1 MRKRLSPAAIGQ
13 WSARR
18 PWLAIALWL
27 GFVVGCLAALVVTGS
42 KQLQSGA
49 TGESAR
55 AESMITA
62 HQAFPPGGQ
71 PEYAYLH
78 SDTRRAS
85 DRAFR
90 AAIAKVRANMERAL
104 GDDRAPGPAPA
115 GRSPK
120 GGLHGEGV
128 TTQISA
134 DEHSVLVA
142 APVNQGFSTDALAV
156 AVSSGGNAQV
166 SAVLDD
172 NGADTGNS
180 DLRRAERLSVPVTL
194 VVLLIAFGALVAAA
208 IPVLL
213 AVTAVVAAF
222 GLLGPISHA
231 FPLDS
236 SVKTVVLL
244 IGMAVGVDYALFYVI
259 RSREERAR
267 GLASHDALEKTARTS
282 GHTVLVAGTTV
293 ALAMAALF
301 IIGSNV
307 FNGIASGTIAVI
319 ACAVAGS
326 VTVLPAVLELL
337 GPRIDR
343 GRVPFLPH
351 LAVGSESRFWPAV
364 VDRVLR
370 RPLLWLTLAV
380 ALLAA
385 LAIPALQ
392 LHVAFPAS
400 NNFVPRVSTQS
411 QREIDAEF
419 PNTSAPAIV
428 VFSWPA
434 GERAQA
440 MRAARELESLATST
454 GIARPPYSTGGSG
467 DGLAGT
473 LALPLSG
480 LGDDATS
487 KAALK
492 VLRDD
497 LIPRTL
503 GDLPGVKV
511 AVTGDA
517 ARDVDFTTQMR
528 RALPYVIAFVLVFAF
543 LILLVTFRSL
553 VIPFK
558 AILLNLL
565 SVAASYGVLVLV
577 FQRHWAEGLLGFHSI
592 GSVISWLPVFLFV
605 VLFGLSMDYHIFIL
619 RRVREAIDDG
629 MSNDDAVRYGITRT
643 AGVVTSAA
651 LVMFGV
657 FLLFGTASALDL
669 KQAGL
674 GLAIAVLLDATI
686 VRAVLLP
693 ASMKLL
699 GSWNWYLPRWLEWLP
714 KTSRHDDAAPQR
726 DAGGSPESVRIAAL
740 GTPSPNPRMTIRNL
754 PRSNEE

>member
-1 MRKRLSPAAIGQ
+1 MRSRLSPAAIGR

-27 GFVVGCLAALVVTGS
+27 GFVVACVAALAVTGS

-49 TGESAR
+49 SGESAR
-55 AESMITA
+55 AEDMMNA
-62 HQAFPPGGQ
+62 HQVSPPGPQ
-71 PEYAYLH
+71 LEYAYLH
-78 SDTRRAS
+78 SGSLRAG
-85 DRAFR
+85 DPAFR
-90 AAIAKVRANMERAL
+90 ATVAKVRTSLERAL
-104 GDDRAPGPAPA
+104 GGGRAPGPAPA
-115 GRSPK
+115 GRAPNGRPL
-120 GGLHGEGV
+120 GGGV
-128 TTQISA
+128 TTRVA
-134 DEHSVLVA
+134 DGGRSVLVGV
-142 APVNQGFSTDALAV
+142 PVNQQFSTDALAA
-156 AVSSGGNAQV
+156 AVSSDGNAQV

-172 NGADTGNS
+172 NSKDTGNS

-208 IPVLL
+208 VPVVL

-222 GLLGPISHA
+222 GLLGPISQLFA
-231 FPLDS
+231 LDS

-267 GLASHDALEKTARTS
+267 GFTSHQALARTARTS
-282 GHTVLVAGTTV
+282 GHTVVVAGTTV
-293 ALAMAALF
+293 ALAMAGQF
-301 IIGSNV
+301 IVGSNV

-343 GRVPFLPH
+343 GRIPFLPH
-351 LAVGSESRFWPAV
+351 LAVGNDSRFWPAV

-370 RPLLWLTLAV
+370 RPLLSLTVAV
-380 ALLAA
+380 ALLVA

-392 LHVAFPAS
+392 LRVAFPPT
-400 NNFVPRVSTQS
+400 NNHVPRISAPL
-411 QREIDAEF
+411 QRQIDAQF
-419 PNTSAPAIV
+419 PGISSPAIV

-434 GERAQA
+434 GGRAKA
-440 MRAARELESLATST
+440 ERAARQLESLATST
-454 GIARPPYSTGGSG
+454 GIAHPPYATGGSS
-467 DGLAGT
+467 DGQAGT

-487 KAALK
+487 KAALR
-492 VLRDD
+492 VLRND

-503 GDLPGVKV
+503 ARVPGVQV

-528 RALPYVIAFVLVFAF
+528 SALPYVIAFVLVFAF

-553 VIPFK
+553 VIPIK
-558 AILLNLL
+558 AIVLNLL

-577 FQRHWAEGLLGFHSI
+577 FQRHWAENALGFHSI
-592 GSVISWLPVFLFV
+592 GSVISWLPLFLFV

-657 FLLFGTASALDL
+657 FSLFGTATALDL
-669 KQAGL
+669 KQAGV
-674 GLAIAVLLDATI
+674 GLAVAVLLDATV

-699 GSWNWYLPRWLEWLP
+699 GDWNWYLPRWLDRLP
-714 KTSRHDDAAPQR
+714 GAHPQR
-726 DAGGSPESVRIAAL
+726 QAVQDDGSALPLAAA
-740 GTPSPNPRMTIRNL
+740 
-754 PRSNEE
+754 E

>member
-1 MRKRLSPAAIGQ
+1 MKRLLSPAAIGR

-27 GFVVGCLAALVVTGS
+27 CFVVACVAALAATGS
-42 KQLQSGA
+42 KQLQGGA

-55 AESMITA
+55 AESMMRA
-62 HQAFPPGGQ
+62 HQAFPPGNQ

-78 SDTRRAS
+78 SDSLHAS
-85 DRAFR
+85 DPAFR
-90 AAIAKVRANMERAL
+90 AAIARVRASMERTL
-104 GDDRAPGPAPA
+104 GDA
-115 GRSPK
+115 GL
-120 GGLHGEGV
+120 GDGV
-128 TTQISA
+128 TTRISA
-134 DEHSVLVA
+134 DGHSALIA
-142 APVNQGFSTDALAV
+142 APVHQGFSTNALA
-156 AVSSGGNAQV
+156 AAISSDGNARV

-172 NGADTGNS
+172 NSADTGSS
-180 DLRRAERLSVPVTL
+180 DLQRAERLSVPVTL
-194 VVLLIAFGALVAAA
+194 VVLLIAFGALVAAVV
-208 IPVLL
+208 PVLL
-213 AVTAVVAAF
+213 AVTGVVAAF
-222 GLLGPISHA
+222 GLLGPISEV

-267 GLASHDALEKTARTS
+267 GFSSNEALERTARTS
-282 GHTVLVAGTTV
+282 GHTVIVAGTTV
-293 ALAMAALF
+293 ALAMAGQFL
-301 IIGSNV
+301 IGSSI
-307 FNGIASGTIAVI
+307 FNGIAAGTIAVI
-319 ACAVAGS
+319 VCAVAGS

-343 GRVPFLPH
+343 GRIPFLPH
-351 LAVGSESRFWPAV
+351 LAVADESRFWPGV

-370 RPLLWLTLAV
+370 RPLLSLAVAV
-380 ALLAA
+380 ALLVA
-385 LAIPALQ
+385 LAVPALQ
-392 LHVAFPAS
+392 LHVAYPPS
-400 NNFVPRVSTQS
+400 NHYVARVSTS
-411 QREIDAEF
+411 VQRRIDAEF
-419 PNTSAPAIV
+419 PNTAAPAIV

-434 GERAQA
+434 GERVKAE
-440 MRAARELESLATST
+440 RAARELESLATST
-454 GIARPPYSTGGSG
+454 GIAHPPYATGGSH
-467 DGLAGT
+467 DGRAGT

-487 KAALK
+487 KAALET
-492 VLRDD
+492 LRND

-503 GDLPGVKV
+503 GSVPGVEV

-517 ARDVDFTTQMR
+517 ARDVDFTTKMR
-528 RALPYVIAFVLVFAF
+528 TALPYVIAFVLVFAF
-543 LILLVTFRSL
+543 LVLLVTFRSL
-553 VIPFK
+553 VIPIK
-558 AILLNLL
+558 AIVLNLL

-577 FQRHWAEGLLGFHSI
+577 FERHWAESLLGFHSI
-592 GSVISWLPVFLFV
+592 GSVISWLPLFLFV

-657 FLLFGTASALDL
+657 FSLFGTASSLDL
-669 KQAGL
+669 KQAGVGL
-674 GLAIAVLLDATI
+674 GVAVLLDATI

-699 GSWNWYLPRWLEWLP
+699 GDWNWYLPRWLERLP
-714 KTSRHDDAAPQR
+714 HLKEERLPSVPAPAA
-726 DAGGSPESVRIAAL
+726 D
-740 GTPSPNPRMTIRNL
+740 
-754 PRSNEE
+754 

>member
-1 MRKRLSPAAIGQ
+1 MKSRLSPAAIGR

-27 GFVVGCLAALVVTGS
+27 GFVVACVAALAVTGS

-55 AESMITA
+55 AENMMNA
-62 HQAFPPGGQ
+62 HQAFPPGPQ
-71 PEYAYLH
+71 LELAYLH
-78 SDTRRAS
+78 SSSLRAG
-85 DRAFR
+85 DPAFR
-90 AAIAKVRANMERAL
+90 AAITNVRMSMERAL
-104 GDDRAPGPAPA
+104 SGGRVPPSAPP
-115 GRSPK
+115 GRTPR
-120 GGLHGEGV
+120 GGQLGRGGGV
-128 TTQISA
+128 TTRIA
-134 DEHSVLVA
+134 DGGHAVLVGV
-142 APVNQGFSTDALAV
+142 PVNQGFSTSALASAV
-156 AVSSGGNAQV
+156 ASDGNAQV

-172 NGADTGNS
+172 NSADTGNS
-180 DLRRAERLSVPVTL
+180 DLRRAELLSVPVTL

-208 IPVLL
+208 VPVVL
-213 AVTAVVAAF
+213 AVTAVLAAF
-222 GLLGPISHA
+222 GLLGPISHLFA
-231 FPLDS
+231 LDS

-259 RSREERAR
+259 RSREERAK

-282 GHTVLVAGTTV
+282 GHTVIVAGTTV
-293 ALAMAALF
+293 ALAMAGQF
-301 IIGSNV
+301 IVGSSV
-307 FNGIASGTIAVI
+307 FDGIASGTIAVI

-343 GRVPFLPH
+343 GRIAFLPH
-351 LAVGSESRFWPAV
+351 LAVGSDSRFWPAV

-370 RPLLWLTLAV
+370 RPLLSLTAAV
-380 ALLAA
+380 ALLVA

-392 LHVAFPAS
+392 LHVALPPS
-400 NNFVPRVSTQS
+400 NHYSQRVSPS
-411 QREIDAEF
+411 LQRQIAAQF
-419 PNTSAPAIV
+419 PGTSSPAVV

-440 MRAARELESLATST
+440 ERAARKLESLATSR
-454 GIARPPYSTGGSG
+454 GVAHPPYYAGGST

-492 VLRDD
+492 VLRSD
-497 LIPRTL
+497 LIPQTL
-503 GDLPGVKV
+503 GRVPGVKV

-517 ARDVDFTTQMR
+517 ARDVDFTTQMKS
-528 RALPYVIAFVLVFAF
+528 ALPYVIPFVLVFAF
-543 LILLVTFRSL
+543 FILLFTFRSL
-553 VIPFK
+553 VVPIK
-558 AILLNLL
+558 AIVLNLL

-577 FQRHWAEGLLGFHSI
+577 FQRHWAQGLLGFHSI

-629 MSNDDAVRYGITRT
+629 MSNDDAVRFGITRT

-657 FLLFGTASALDL
+657 FSLFGTASALDL
-669 KQAGL
+669 KQAGV
-674 GLAIAVLLDATI
+674 GLAVAVLLDATV

-699 GSWNWYLPRWLEWLP
+699 GDWNWYLPGWLEWLP
-714 KTSRHDDAAPQR
+714 GSRRERAPSDAVPATEGR
-726 DAGGSPESVRIAAL
+726 
-740 GTPSPNPRMTIRNL
+740 
-754 PRSNEE
+754 